1 MESDHA
7 RYVTRKIVQHARSM
21 ATSTR
26 SLPTDSPVPYFQPIE
41 RGYMSEG
48 SQEGVYV
55 PPYVDPTE
63 HTINIGGTDYHPD
76 ITETDKVS
84 TYTGL
89 DDYDTLFAARHG
101 RGALDP
107 VPRMSEQM
115 MMTTSMGIMPPT
127 VSTGLMV
134 NPLERVMPTHDVA
147 HSSQRE
153 QVSLP
158 KETVQ
163 HRVVSPSSEIIGEG
177 AAIFTDMMET
187 ILNVLDKQI
196 AMAPDT
202 QQSPSDN
209 QIEGIQGGKPTSNQK
224 DGYPDLFLPVG
235 ENYRISDSFC
245 GYLDSLSADNNP
257 MVLV

>member
-1 MESDHA
+1 
-7 RYVTRKIVQHARSM
+7 
-21 ATSTR
+21 
-26 SLPTDSPVPYFQPIE
+26 
-41 RGYMSEG
+41 MSEG
-48 SQEGVYV
+48 SQEGMYMT
-55 PPYVDPTE
+55 PYVDPSE
-63 HTINIGGTDYHPD
+63 HTGNIGGTDYHPD
-76 ITETDKVS
+76 VTETDKVS

-115 MMTTSMGIMPPT
+115 VITTSLGITHP
-127 VSTGLMV
+127 VTGMELMV
-134 NPLERVMPTHDVA
+134 NPLESVTPTHDTA

-158 KETVQ
+158 KETLQ
-163 HRVVSPSSEIIGEG
+163 PCVVSPSSDIIGEG

-202 QQSPSDN
+202 Q
-209 QIEGIQGGKPTSNQK
+209 
-224 DGYPDLFLPVG
+224 
-235 ENYRISDSFC
+235 
-245 GYLDSLSADNNP
+245 
-257 MVLV
+257 